1 MSTMQP
7 FLMFQGGHAEKA
19 MDFYVSLFED
29 GEVQEVTRWQ
39 KGEQGAEGSIKLARF
54 RAAGQSVL
62 ASDSPV
68 KHAFDFTPSWSF
80 FVDCASDEEQRR
92 LFAELSDGGKV
103 LMPLDDYGFS
113 KRFAWVTDRFG
124 VSWQLN
130 LP

>member
-19 MDFYVSLFED
+19 MNLYVSLFDD
-29 GEVQEVTRWQ
+29 GEVLDVTRWQ
-39 KGEQGAEGSIKLARF
+39 KGEQGTEGSIKLARF

-68 KHAFDFTPSWSF
+68 KHAFDFTLSWSF
-80 FVDCASDEEQRR
+80 FVDCPSGEEQER
-92 LFAELSDGGKV
+92 LFAAV

-113 KRFAWVTDRFG
+113 KRFGWVADRFG

-130 LP
+130 LA